1 MEIKNLWLPDV
12 EILHLKDFETLKVL
26 SKLEGLWIDSDGYF
40 ILAKTA
46 KITFHCNK
54 NFNSFPLDVQICIF
68 QIGSFNYDM
77 SKMIY
82 ENEFV
87 PDERQIRLLIFYIG
101 GSKLVRFVATIEYT
115 SRKLLYFMSRHTA
128 RSSKCANI

>member
-1 MEIKNLWLPDV
+1 MEKPQLKYVGMEMKNLWLPDV

-40 ILAKTA
+40 ILAKAA
-46 KITFHCNK
+46 KITFHCNM
-54 NFNSFPLDVQICIF
+54 NFNSFPLDVQICRF

-87 PDERQIRLLIFYIG
+87 PYTRGIRLLSFYI
-101 GSKLVRFVATIEYT
+101 
-115 SRKLLYFMSRHTA
+115 
-128 RSSKCANI
+128 

>member
-1 MEIKNLWLPDV
+1 MESKHLEYVGMEIKNLWLPDV

-26 SKLEGLWIDSDGYF
+26 SKLEGLWIDSEGYF

-46 KITFHCNK
+46 KITFHCNM

-101 GSKLVRFVATIEYT
+101 GSKLVRFVATIE
-115 SRKLLYFMSRHTA
+115 HTYRA
-128 RSSKCANI
+128 EYDRSH

>member
-1 MEIKNLWLPDV
+1 MDLKQPQLKLVGMEIKNLSLPDV
-12 EILHLKDFETLKVL
+12 EILHLKNFETLKVL

-46 KITFHCNK
+46 KITFHCDM
-54 NFNSFPLDVQICIF
+54 NFNSFPLDVQICRF

-87 PDERQIRLLIFYIG
+87 PDERQIRLLSFYTG
-101 GSKLVRFVATIEYT
+101 GSKLVRFVTTIE
-115 SRKLLYFMSRHTA
+115 HT
-128 RSSKCANI
+128 

>member
-1 MEIKNLWLPDV
+1 MGSRQLKYVGMEIENLWLPDV

-46 KITFHCNK
+46 KITFHCNM
-54 NFNSFPLDVQICIF
+54 NFNSFPLDVQTCRF

-101 GSKLVRFVATIEYT
+101 GSKLVRFVATIE
-115 SRKLLYFMSRHTA
+115 HT
-128 RSSKCANI
+128 